1 MVDLPPPSLPEPL
14 AIPGVEPE
22 VAQAAAP
29 QIEAQ
34 KPAAADAK
42 NAIQVAPNEEQ
53 PTTKADGAKR
63 RNAFNALEIAAQIHQ
78 VQEWLTAGYRPN
90 MIRSLCEEHW
100 GLSSRVAETRMASAR
115 QQMIADANVYDR
127 KEKVGQMLQ
136 QLELVLQQALDLRQ
150 GSNAI
155 GALRL
160 QADLLQLLSRQN

>member
-1 MVDLPPPSLPEPL
+1 MVDLPPPELPAQN
-14 AIPGVEPE
+14 AIQGVEPE
-22 VAQAAAP
+22 VAQSAAPQTKAPEPAAAP
-29 QIEAQ
+29 ASNAVNAED
-34 KPAAADAK
+34 ADAPK
-42 NAIQVAPNEEQ
+42 E
-53 PTTKADGAKR
+53 KKR
-63 RNAFNALEIAAQIHQ
+63 RLNFNSLEIAAQIHQ
-78 VQEWLTAGYRPN
+78 VQEWLTAGMRPN
-90 MIRSLCEEHW
+90 AIRRLCEDEW